1 MTSFGQKGYEICRDI
16 NNRKE
21 LMLDRSKKRRLTKV
35 PLEHFNNYKKYLV
48 CSGTI

>member
-21 LMLDRSKKRRLTKV
+21 LMLDRSKKRRLTKM